1 MPKYVEA
8 LQRRDKQLPPVKKNS
23 RHSFLN
29 DFSYFLW
36 IYFCLHLQIFASQD
50 GLTLVV
56 IATFQAPHAPHG

>member
-8 LQRRDKQLPPVKKNS
+8 LQRRDKQLLPMKKKS

-36 IYFCLHLQIFASQD
+36 IYFILHLQTFASQD

-56 IATFQAPHAPHG
+56 IATFQALHAPHG